1 MAEFLFF
8 NFSFK
13 NRPNQD
19 TGSVEFKV
27 LFIMYITD
35 NSRILSREELSTPE
49 EITDEIP
56 LSKEVS
62 KLVFGARRNISKI
75 LHGLDDRLIVVVGPC
90 SIHDPNSALEYAKML
105 KEFTPEIEEEILTV
119 MRVYFEK
126 PRTTIGWKGLINDPR
141 LDNSFKINEGLR
153 IARKLLFDISELGL
167 PTGSEFLDLISPQYI
182 SDLVSWGAIGAR
194 TSESQVHRELTSGLS
209 CPVGVKNSTFGEFK
223 PAVDALKSAQYQH
236 VFLGTTKQGRVAIFK
251 TSGNDDTHII
261 LRGGKQP
268 NFDPDSVN
276 NCINKLKDSD
286 VCPNI
291 MIDFSHGNSQKN
303 HENQKKVCDSVANQI
318 SNGNKNIIGAMIES
332 HIKEGNQSISENMEY
347 GKSITDACINFE
359 ETKQLLLTLS
369 NAVKTRREVE

>member
-1 MAEFLFF
+1 
-8 NFSFK
+8 
-13 NRPNQD
+13 
-19 TGSVEFKV
+19 
-27 LFIMYITD
+27 MYITD

-49 EITDEIP
+49 EITEEIP
-56 LSKEVS
+56 LSKDVS
-62 KLVFGARRNISKI
+62 KLVFGARRNISKV
-75 LHGLDDRLIVVVGPC
+75 LHNLDDRLVVVVGPC
-90 SIHDPNSALEYAKML
+90 SIHDPTSAIEYANLL
-105 KEFTPEIEEEILTV
+105 KEFSPSVEEEILIV

-141 LDNSFKINEGLR
+141 LDNSFKINDGLR
-153 IARKLLFDISELGL
+153 IARKLLLDISELGL

-236 VFLGTTKQGRVAIFK
+236 VFLGTTKQGKVAIFK

-261 LRGGKQP
+261 LRGGKTP
-268 NFDPDSVN
+268 NYDAQNVN
-276 NCINKLKDSD
+276 KCIDELKKSD

-291 MIDFSHGNSQKN
+291 MIDFSHGNSMKN
-303 HENQKKVCDSVANQI
+303 HENQKVVCESVCSQI
-318 SNGNKNIIGAMIES
+318 SSGNKNIIGAMIES
-332 HIKEGNQSISENMEY
+332 HIKDGNQAISQNMEY

-359 ETKQLLLTLS
+359 ETKQLLLQLS
-369 NAVKTRREVE
+369 DAVKKRRKVE

>member
-1 MAEFLFF
+1 
-8 NFSFK
+8 
-13 NRPNQD
+13 
-19 TGSVEFKV
+19 
-27 LFIMYITD
+27 MYITD

-49 EITDEIP
+49 EITEEIP
-56 LSKEVS
+56 LSKDVS

-75 LHGLDDRLIVVVGPC
+75 LHNLDDRLVVVVGPC
-90 SIHDPNSALEYAKML
+90 SIHDPKSAIEYANLL
-105 KEFTPEIEEEILTV
+105 KEFSPSVEEEILIV

-141 LDNSFKINEGLR
+141 LDNSFKINDGLR
-153 IARKLLFDISELGL
+153 IARKLLLDISELGL

-236 VFLGTTKQGRVAIFK
+236 VFLGTTKQGKVAIFK

-261 LRGGKQP
+261 LRGGKTP
-268 NFDPDSVN
+268 NYDAQNVN
-276 NCINKLKDSD
+276 KCIDELKKSD

-291 MIDFSHGNSQKN
+291 MIDFSHGNSMKN
-303 HENQKKVCDSVANQI
+303 HENQRVVCESVCSQI
-318 SNGNKNIIGAMIES
+318 SSGNKNIIGAMIES
-332 HIKEGNQSISENMEY
+332 HIKDGNQAISQNMEY

-359 ETKQLLLTLS
+359 ETKQLLLQLS
-369 NAVKTRREVE
+369 DAVKKRRKVG

>member
-1 MAEFLFF
+1 
-8 NFSFK
+8 
-13 NRPNQD
+13 
-19 TGSVEFKV
+19 
-27 LFIMYITD
+27 MYITD

-49 EITDEIP
+49 EITEEIP
-56 LSKEVS
+56 LSKDVS
-62 KLVFGARRNISKI
+62 KLVFGARRNISKV
-75 LHGLDDRLIVVVGPC
+75 LHNLDDRLVVVVGPC
-90 SIHDPNSALEYAKML
+90 SIHDPTSAIEYANLL
-105 KEFTPEIEEEILTV
+105 KEFSPSVEEEILIV

-141 LDNSFKINEGLR
+141 LDNSFKINDGLR

-236 VFLGTTKQGRVAIFK
+236 VFLGTTKQGKVAIFK

-261 LRGGKQP
+261 LRGGKTP
-268 NFDPDSVN
+268 NYDAQNVN
-276 NCINKLKDSD
+276 KCIDELKKSD

-291 MIDFSHGNSQKN
+291 MIDFSHGNSMKN
-303 HENQKKVCDSVANQI
+303 HENQKVVCESVCSQI
-318 SNGNKNIIGAMIES
+318 SSGNKNIIGAMIES
-332 HIKEGNQSISENMEY
+332 HIKEGNQAISQNMEY

-359 ETKQLLLTLS
+359 ETKQLLLQLS
-369 NAVKTRREVE
+369 DAVKKRRKVG

>member
-1 MAEFLFF
+1 
-8 NFSFK
+8 
-13 NRPNQD
+13 
-19 TGSVEFKV
+19 
-27 LFIMYITD
+27 MYITD

-49 EITDEIP
+49 EITEEIP
-56 LSKEVS
+56 LSKDVS
-62 KLVFGARRNISKI
+62 KLVFGARRNISKV
-75 LHGLDDRLIVVVGPC
+75 LHNLDDRLVVVVGPC
-90 SIHDPNSALEYAKML
+90 SIHDPKSAIEYANLL
-105 KEFTPEIEEEILTV
+105 KEFSPSVEEEILIV

-141 LDNSFKINEGLR
+141 LDNSFKINDGLR
-153 IARKLLFDISELGL
+153 IARKLLLDISELGL

-236 VFLGTTKQGRVAIFK
+236 VFLGTTKQGKVAIFK

-261 LRGGKQP
+261 LRGGKTP
-268 NFDPDSVN
+268 NYDAQNVN
-276 NCINKLKDSD
+276 NCIDELKKSD

-291 MIDFSHGNSQKN
+291 MIDFSHGNSMKN
-303 HENQKKVCDSVANQI
+303 HENQKVVCESVCSQI
-318 SNGNKNIIGAMIES
+318 SSGNKNIIGAMIES
-332 HIKEGNQSISENMEY
+332 HIKEGNQSISQNMEY

-359 ETKQLLLTLS
+359 ETKQLLLQLS
-369 NAVKTRREVE
+369 DAVKKRRKVG

>member
-1 MAEFLFF
+1 
-8 NFSFK
+8 
-13 NRPNQD
+13 
-19 TGSVEFKV
+19 
-27 LFIMYITD
+27 MYITD

-49 EITDEIP
+49 EITEEIP
-56 LSKEVS
+56 LSKDVS

-75 LHGLDDRLIVVVGPC
+75 LHNLDDRLVVVVGPC
-90 SIHDPNSALEYAKML
+90 SIHDPNSAIEYANLL
-105 KEFTPEIEEEILTV
+105 KEFSPNVEEEILIV

-141 LDNSFKINEGLR
+141 LDNSFKINDGLR
-153 IARKLLFDISELGL
+153 IARKLLLDISELGL

-236 VFLGTTKQGRVAIFK
+236 VFLGTTKQGKVAIFK

-261 LRGGKQP
+261 LRGGKTP
-268 NFDPDSVN
+268 NYDADNVN
-276 NCINKLKDSD
+276 ECIEELKASD
-286 VCPNI
+286 VCPNL
-291 MIDFSHGNSQKN
+291 MIDFSHGNSMKN
-303 HENQKKVCDSVANQI
+303 HENQKVVCESVCSQI
-318 SNGNKNIIGAMIES
+318 SSGNKNIIGAMIES
-332 HIKEGNQSISENMEY
+332 HIKEGNQSISQNMEY

-359 ETKQLLLTLS
+359 ETKQLLLQLS
-369 NAVKTRREVE
+369 DAVKKRRKVG

>member
-1 MAEFLFF
+1 
-8 NFSFK
+8 
-13 NRPNQD
+13 
-19 TGSVEFKV
+19 
-27 LFIMYITD
+27 MYITD

-49 EITDEIP
+49 EITEEIP
-56 LSKEVS
+56 LSKDVS
-62 KLVFGARRNISKI
+62 KLVFGARRNISKV
-75 LHGLDDRLIVVVGPC
+75 LHNLDDRLVVVVGPC
-90 SIHDPNSALEYAKML
+90 SIHDPTSAIEYANLL
-105 KEFTPEIEEEILTV
+105 KEFSPSVEEEILIV

-141 LDNSFKINEGLR
+141 LDNSFKINDGLR
-153 IARKLLFDISELGL
+153 IARKLLLDISELGL

-236 VFLGTTKQGRVAIFK
+236 VFLGTTKQGKVAIFK

-261 LRGGKQP
+261 LRGGKTP
-268 NFDPDSVN
+268 NYDAQNVN
-276 NCINKLKDSD
+276 KCIDELKKSD

-291 MIDFSHGNSQKN
+291 MIDFSHGNSMKN
-303 HENQKKVCDSVANQI
+303 HENQKVVCESVCSQI
-318 SNGNKNIIGAMIES
+318 SSGNKNIIGAMIES
-332 HIKEGNQSISENMEY
+332 HIKEGNQAISQNMEY

-359 ETKQLLLTLS
+359 ETKQLLLQLS
-369 NAVKTRREVE
+369 DAVKKRRKVG

>member
-1 MAEFLFF
+1 
-8 NFSFK
+8 
-13 NRPNQD
+13 
-19 TGSVEFKV
+19 
-27 LFIMYITD
+27 MYITD

-49 EITDEIP
+49 EITEEIP
-56 LSKEVS
+56 LSKDVS

-75 LHGLDDRLIVVVGPC
+75 LHNLDDRLVVVVGPC
-90 SIHDPNSALEYAKML
+90 SIHDPKSAIEYANLL
-105 KEFTPEIEEEILTV
+105 KEFSPSVEEEILIV

-141 LDNSFKINEGLR
+141 LDNSFKINDGLR
-153 IARKLLFDISELGL
+153 IARKLLLDISELGL

-236 VFLGTTKQGRVAIFK
+236 VFLGTTKQGKVAIFK

-261 LRGGKQP
+261 LRGGKTP
-268 NFDPDSVN
+268 NYDAQNVN
-276 NCINKLKDSD
+276 KCIDELKKSD

-291 MIDFSHGNSQKN
+291 MIDFSHGNSMKN
-303 HENQKKVCDSVANQI
+303 HENQRVVCESVCSQI
-318 SNGNKNIIGAMIES
+318 SSGNKNIIGAMIES
-332 HIKEGNQSISENMEY
+332 HIKEGNQSISQNMEY

-359 ETKQLLLTLS
+359 ETKQLLLQLS
-369 NAVKTRREVE
+369 DAVKKRRKVG

>member
-1 MAEFLFF
+1 
-8 NFSFK
+8 
-13 NRPNQD
+13 
-19 TGSVEFKV
+19 
-27 LFIMYITD
+27 MYITD

-49 EITDEIP
+49 EITEEIP
-56 LSKEVS
+56 LSKDVS

-75 LHGLDDRLIVVVGPC
+75 LHNLDDRLVVVVGPC
-90 SIHDPNSALEYAKML
+90 SIHDPNSAIEYANLL
-105 KEFTPEIEEEILTV
+105 KEFTPSVEEEILIV

-141 LDNSFKINEGLR
+141 LDNSFKINDGLR
-153 IARKLLFDISELGL
+153 IARKLLLDISELGL

-236 VFLGTTKQGRVAIFK
+236 VFLGTTKQGKVAIFK

-261 LRGGKQP
+261 LRGGKTP
-268 NFDPDSVN
+268 NYDADNVN
-276 NCINKLKDSD
+276 ECIEELKSSD
-286 VCPNI
+286 VCPNL
-291 MIDFSHGNSQKN
+291 MIDFSHGNSMKN
-303 HENQKKVCDSVANQI
+303 HENQKVVCESVCSQI
-318 SNGNKNIIGAMIES
+318 SSGNKNIIGAMIES
-332 HIKEGNQSISENMEY
+332 HIKEGNQSISQNMEY

-359 ETKQLLLTLS
+359 ETKQLLLQLS
-369 NAVKTRREVE
+369 DAVKKRRKVG

>member
-1 MAEFLFF
+1 
-8 NFSFK
+8 
-13 NRPNQD
+13 
-19 TGSVEFKV
+19 
-27 LFIMYITD
+27 MYITD

-49 EITDEIP
+49 EITEEIP
-56 LSKEVS
+56 LSKDVS

-75 LHGLDDRLIVVVGPC
+75 LHNLDDRLVVVVGPC
-90 SIHDPNSALEYAKML
+90 SIHDPTSAIEYANLL
-105 KEFTPEIEEEILTV
+105 KEFSPSVEEEILIV

-141 LDNSFKINEGLR
+141 LDNSFKINDGLR

-236 VFLGTTKQGRVAIFK
+236 VFLGTTKQGKVAIFK

-261 LRGGKQP
+261 LRGGKTP
-268 NFDPDSVN
+268 NYDAQNVN
-276 NCINKLKDSD
+276 KCIDELKKSD

-291 MIDFSHGNSQKN
+291 MIDFSHGNSMKN
-303 HENQKKVCDSVANQI
+303 HENQKVVCESVCSQI
-318 SNGNKNIIGAMIES
+318 SSGNKNIIGAMIES
-332 HIKEGNQSISENMEY
+332 HIKEGNQAISQNMEY

-359 ETKQLLLTLS
+359 ETKQLLLQLS
-369 NAVKTRREVE
+369 DAVKKRRKVG

>member
-1 MAEFLFF
+1 
-8 NFSFK
+8 
-13 NRPNQD
+13 
-19 TGSVEFKV
+19 
-27 LFIMYITD
+27 MYITD

-49 EITDEIP
+49 EITEEIP
-56 LSKEVS
+56 LSKDVS

-75 LHGLDDRLIVVVGPC
+75 LHNLDDRLVIVVGPC
-90 SIHDPNSALEYAKML
+90 SIHDPNSAIEYANML
-105 KEFTPEIEEEILTV
+105 KEFSPNVEEEILIV

-141 LDNSFKINEGLR
+141 LDNSFKINDGLR
-153 IARKLLFDISELGL
+153 IARKLLLNISELGL

-236 VFLGTTKQGRVAIFK
+236 VFLGTTKQGKVAIFK

-261 LRGGKQP
+261 LRGGKTP
-268 NFDPDSVN
+268 NYDAQNVN
-276 NCINKLKDSD
+276 ECIDELKNSN

-291 MIDFSHGNSQKN
+291 MIAFSHGNSMKN
-303 HENQKKVCDSVANQI
+303 HENQKVVCESVCSQI
-318 SNGNKNIIGAMIES
+318 SSGNKNIIGAMIES
-332 HIKEGNQSISENMEY
+332 HIKEGNQSISQNMEY

-359 ETKQLLLTLS
+359 ETKQLLLELS
-369 NAVKTRREVE
+369 DAVKKRRKVG

>member
-1 MAEFLFF
+1 
-8 NFSFK
+8 
-13 NRPNQD
+13 
-19 TGSVEFKV
+19 
-27 LFIMYITD
+27 MYITD

-49 EITDEIP
+49 EITEEIP
-56 LSKEVS
+56 LSKDVS

-75 LHGLDDRLIVVVGPC
+75 LHNLDDRLVVVVGPC
-90 SIHDPNSALEYAKML
+90 SIHDPKSAIEYANLL
-105 KEFTPEIEEEILTV
+105 KEFSPSVEEEILIV

-141 LDNSFKINEGLR
+141 LDNSFKINDGLR
-153 IARKLLFDISELGL
+153 IARKLLLDISELGL

-236 VFLGTTKQGRVAIFK
+236 VFLGTTKQGKVAIFK

-261 LRGGKQP
+261 LRGGKTP
-268 NFDPDSVN
+268 NYDAQNVN
-276 NCINKLKDSD
+276 KCIDELKKSD

-291 MIDFSHGNSQKN
+291 MIDFSHGNSMKN
-303 HENQKKVCDSVANQI
+303 HENQKVVCESVCSQI
-318 SNGNKNIIGAMIES
+318 SSGNKNIIGAMIES
-332 HIKEGNQSISENMEY
+332 HIKDGNQAISQNMEY

-359 ETKQLLLTLS
+359 ETKQLLLQLS
-369 NAVKTRREVE
+369 DAVKKRRKVG

>member
-1 MAEFLFF
+1 
-8 NFSFK
+8 
-13 NRPNQD
+13 
-19 TGSVEFKV
+19 
-27 LFIMYITD
+27 MYITD

-49 EITDEIP
+49 EITEEIP
-56 LSKEVS
+56 LSKDVS

-75 LHGLDDRLIVVVGPC
+75 LHNLDDRLVVVVGPC
-90 SIHDPNSALEYAKML
+90 SIHDPTSAIEYANLL
-105 KEFTPEIEEEILTV
+105 KEFTPSVEEEILIV

-141 LDNSFKINEGLR
+141 LDNSFKINDGLR
-153 IARKLLFDISELGL
+153 IARKLLLDISELGL

-236 VFLGTTKQGRVAIFK
+236 VFLGTTKQGKVAIFK

-261 LRGGKQP
+261 LRGGKTP
-268 NFDPDSVN
+268 NYDTKNVN
-276 NCINKLKDSD
+276 ECINELKKSD

-291 MIDFSHGNSQKN
+291 MIDFSHGNSMKN
-303 HENQKKVCDSVANQI
+303 HENQKVVCESVCAQI
-318 SNGNKNIIGAMIES
+318 SAGNKNIIGAMIES
-332 HIKEGNQSISENMEY
+332 HIKEGNQSISQNMEY

-359 ETKQLLLTLS
+359 ETKQLLLQLS
-369 NAVKTRREVE
+369 NAVKKRRKVG